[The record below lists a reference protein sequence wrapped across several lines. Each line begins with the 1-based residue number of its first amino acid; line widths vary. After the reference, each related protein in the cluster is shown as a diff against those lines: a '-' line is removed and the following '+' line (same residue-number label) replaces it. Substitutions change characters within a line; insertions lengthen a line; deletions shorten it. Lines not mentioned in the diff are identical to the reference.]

1 MQSPAIP
8 KNEKTRLE
16 TLRALK
22 ILDSDPEERFDRLTR
37 LAKRLFGSSIAL
49 ISLVDADRQWFKSSF
64 GLEVKETTREL
75 SFCGHAILGDE
86 IFEVSDALLDSR
98 FSDNPLVTE
107 SPNIRFYAGC
117 PLTVANGSKLG
128 TLCILDQ
135 EPRNFDEE
143 DKILLRDLARMV
155 EVELSALQLA
165 TTDELTLLSNRRG
178 FESLAQHA
186 LSVCI
191 RLDLPA
197 SMLFFD
203 LNKFKQINDQ
213 FGHAEGD
220 RALTTFSSILLEVFR
235 DSDVIGRLGG
245 DEFVVLLTNSDEA
258 ESQIVLERLATAV
271 ASENQKAKRGY
282 DISYSNGVT
291 QYDPKI
297 YASISALLDDS
308 DKRMYLN
315 KKNESTR

>member
-1 MQSPAIP
+1 MQAPSTPH
-8 KNEKTRLE
+8 NEKTRLE

-37 LAKRLFGSSIAL
+37 LAKRLFGAPIAL

-64 GLEVKETTREL
+64 GLETKETSRDI
-75 SFCGHAILGDE
+75 SFCGHAIMGDE
-86 IFEVSDALLDSR
+86 IFEVPDAALDPR

-135 EPRNFDEE
+135 QPRHFDEE
-143 DKILLRDLARMV
+143 DKTLLRDLARMV

-178 FESLAQHA
+178 FEALAQHA
-186 LSVCI
+186 LNLCK
-191 RLDLPA
+191 RLDKPA
-197 SMLFFD
+197 SLLFFD

-213 FGHAEGD
+213 YGHAEGD
-220 RALTTFSSILLEVFR
+220 RALTAFSNILLEIFR

-245 DEFVVLLTNSDEA
+245 DEFVVLLTNSDINVTSA
-258 ESQIVLERLATAV
+258 VLNRLSDTL
-271 ASENQKAKRGY
+271 KAHNLTSKRGY
-282 DISYSNGVT
+282 EISYSLGVT
-291 QYDPKI
+291 QYNPTVHI
-297 YASISALLDDS
+297 SITDLINDA
-308 DKRMYLN
+308 DKLMYVD
-315 KKNESTR
+315 KKNN